1 LWSGVTYLQLLFA
14 ALDGSINYPFALSNR
29 FVVEKFFSY
38 QKHSKLA
45 TLIWRS
51 FRSLPSLLNARPNL
65 RIEIP
70 GLLSEYRNTSVTLQD
85 GLSEWKGE
93 GGLWIA
99 EDDDH
104 LVGLLRMDKH
114 RTFWYLSSFVVRP
127 EFQGK
132 GYGKQLL
139 RTATEHADKPVILRV
154 KHENPAQEM
163 YTRHRFQE
171 ESIWDGRRYMK
182 YYG

>member
-1 LWSGVTYLQLLFA
+1 M
-14 ALDGSINYPFALSNR
+14 
-29 FVVEKFFSY
+29 
-38 QKHSKLA
+38 
-45 TLIWRS
+45 
-51 FRSLPSLLNARPNL
+51 
-65 RIEIP
+65 
-70 GLLSEYRNTSVTLQD
+70 TLQD
-85 GLSEWKGE
+85 GLSEWKGD

-99 EDDDH
+99 EQDDH

-139 RTATEHADKPVILRV
+139 RIATETADKPVILRV
-154 KHENPAQEM
+154 KHENPAHKL
-163 YTRHRFQE
+163 YKNNRFVDD
-171 ESIWDGRRYMK
+171 SVWNGRMYMK

>member
-1 LWSGVTYLQLLFA
+1 LL
-14 ALDGSINYPFALSNR
+14 Y
-29 FVVEKFFSY
+29 
-38 QKHSKLA
+38 
-45 TLIWRS
+45 
-51 FRSLPSLLNARPNL
+51 ARPNL
-65 RIEIP
+65 RVEIP
-70 GLLSEYRNTSVTLQD
+70 GLLSEYRNTPVTLQD

-99 EDDDH
+99 EHDDH

-132 GYGKQLL
+132 GYGKKLL
-139 RTATEHADKPVILRV
+139 RTATEYADKRVIERV

-163 YTRHRFQE
+163 YERNRFQE
-171 ESIWDGRRYMK
+171 EYIRDGRRNMK
-182 YYG
+182 DYG